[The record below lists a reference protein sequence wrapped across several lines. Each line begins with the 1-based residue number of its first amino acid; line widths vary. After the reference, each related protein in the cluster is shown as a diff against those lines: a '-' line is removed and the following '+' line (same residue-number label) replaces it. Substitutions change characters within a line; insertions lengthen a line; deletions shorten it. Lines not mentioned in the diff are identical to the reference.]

1 MLRDAHRD
9 SSCDTQ
15 KRSSKQ
21 EDKEQDKRVEV
32 QKIGVRRGI
41 PEKAGSWVGASTG
54 SWVGARAFDPTS
66 LPSGSWNVT
75 PAANGKKQKE
85 KEKNRQKHAGTGKK
99 NQRHEPW
106 KETPAGPTRT
116 GRTPDTKTVSLFVFV
131 SDGCGVGAL
140 CSVLG
145 SAPEGSALNPPPFQS
160 KLELDPRTGGQRRS
174 SPEPQMVAR
183 PQRWSYERF

>member
-1 MLRDAHRD
+1 MQGAKVSEHRT
-9 SSCDTQ
+9 S
-15 KRSSKQ
+15 
-21 EDKEQDKRVEV
+21 
-32 QKIGVRRGI
+32 RGI
-41 PEKAGSWVGASTG
+41 PEKAGFWVGASTG

-85 KEKNRQKHAGTGKK
+85 KEKENRQKHAGTEQKKK
-99 NQRHEPW
+99 NQRHEPG
-106 KETPAGPTRT
+106 KETPSGPTRT

-160 KLELDPRTGGQRRS
+160 QLELDLQTGGQRLA
-174 SPEPQMVAR
+174 SPEPQMAAR
-183 PQRWSYERF
+183 PQRWSFERF